1 MQVDR
6 LWRNARIATLDSRR
20 SGVGLI
26 EQGAVAVSDGRV
38 AYVGKAADLPAGMQS
53 AVETDLE
60 GRLLTPGLIDC
71 HTHLVFAGDRSDEFV
86 LRLAGAD
93 YQTIAQGGG
102 GIQSTVR
109 ATRAASEAQLI
120 ASAEERLLLFLA
132 EGVTTLEI
140 KSGYGL
146 DLASELKM
154 LRAARSLGRRH
165 HLHICTTLLAAHT
178 MPADQDRQAYLDL
191 ITREIIPQAAA
202 AGLADAVDGYCE
214 RIGFSAAELRQVF
227 ASAKAHGLAVKVHAD
242 QLSDAGGAALA
253 AECSALSADHLEW
266 SNPAGIAA
274 LARAGTVAVLL
285 PGAFFTLRERQLPP
299 VNELRRAGVRI
310 AVATDCNPGTS
321 PLLSLLT
328 AMSMAAVQ
336 FGLTVE
342 ETLAAVTREAAHALG
357 LQQEVGTLEVGK
369 RADLAIWNVERPAE
383 LIYWM
388 GRNRLH
394 ARIWRGQG

>member
-1 MQVDR
+1 MHVDR
-6 LWRNARIATLDSRR
+6 LWRNARIATLDPRR

-26 EQGAVAVSDGRV
+26 EKGAVAVSEGRL
-38 AYVGKAADLPAGMQS
+38 AYVGTEADLPAGMQG
-53 AVETDLE
+53 ADETDLE
-60 GRLLTPGLIDC
+60 GRLITPGLIDC
-71 HTHLVFAGDRSDEFV
+71 HTHLVFAGDRTDEFL
-86 LRLAGAD
+86 LRLGGAD
-93 YQTIAQGGG
+93 YQTIAQSGG
-102 GIQSTVR
+102 GIHSTVR

-146 DLASELKM
+146 DLTTELKM

-165 HLHICTTLLAAHT
+165 RLHIFTTLLAAHT
-178 MPADQDRQAYLDL
+178 MPTDRDRQGYLDL
-191 ITREIIPQAAA
+191 ITREIIPHAAA

-214 RIGFSAAELRQVF
+214 RIGFTAAELRQVF
-227 ASAKAHGLAVKVHAD
+227 ASAKAHGLPVKVHAD

-266 SNPAGIAA
+266 SNPTGIAA
-274 LARAGTVAVLL
+274 LAHAGTVAVLL
-285 PGAFFTLRERQLPP
+285 PGAFFCLRERQLPP

-328 AMSMAAVQ
+328 AMNMAAVQ

-342 ETLAAVTREAAHALG
+342 ETLAGVTREAAYALG
-357 LQQEVGTLEVGK
+357 LQDEVGTLEIGK
-369 RADLAIWNVERPAE
+369 RADMAIWNLERPAE

-394 ARIWRGQG
+394 ARIWRGQ

>member
-1 MQVDR
+1 MHVDR
-6 LWRNARIATLDSRR
+6 LWRNARIATLDARR

-26 EQGAVAVSDGRV
+26 ERGAVAVSDGRLV
-38 AYVGKAADLPAGMQS
+38 YVGKEADLPAGING
-53 AVETDLE
+53 AIETDLE
-60 GRLLTPGLIDC
+60 GRLITPGLIDC

-93 YQTIAQGGG
+93 YQTIAQNGG

-120 ASAEERLLLFLA
+120 DSAEERLLHFLA
-132 EGVTTLEI
+132 EGITTIEI

-146 DLASELKM
+146 DLATELKM

-165 HLHICTTLLAAHT
+165 RVHICTTLLAAHA
-178 MPADQDRQAYLDL
+178 MPSDQDRQVYLDL

-214 RIGFSAAELRQVF
+214 RIGFTAAELRQVF
-227 ASAKAHGLAVKVHAD
+227 ASARAHGLPVKVHAD

-285 PGAFFTLRERQLPP
+285 PGAFFALRETQLPR
-299 VNELRRAGVRI
+299 VAELRRAGVRI
-310 AVATDCNPGTS
+310 ALATDCNPGTS

-357 LQQEVGTLEVGK
+357 LQQEVGTLEIGK
-369 RADLAIWNVERPAE
+369 RADMAIWNLERPAE

-394 ARIWRGQG
+394 ARVWRGQ

>member
-1 MQVDR
+1 MHVDR
-6 LWRNARIATLDSRR
+6 LWRNARIATLDSHRP
-20 SGVGLI
+20 GVGLI
-26 EQGAVAVSDGRV
+26 EQGAVAVADGRL
-38 AYVGKAADLPAGMQS
+38 AYVGKEADLPAGMQG

-60 GRLLTPGLIDC
+60 GRLVTPGLIDC

-93 YQTIAQGGG
+93 YQTIAQSGG
-102 GIQSTVR
+102 GIQSTVH

-132 EGVTTLEI
+132 EGVTTIEI

-146 DLASELKM
+146 DLTTELKM

-165 HLHICTTLLAAHT
+165 RVHICTTLLAAHT

-191 ITREIIPQAAA
+191 ITQEIIPHAAA

-214 RIGFSAAELRQVF
+214 RIAFTAAELRQVF
-227 ASAKAHGLAVKVHAD
+227 ASAKAHGLPVKVHAD

-253 AECSALSADHLEW
+253 AECLALSADHLEW

-274 LARAGTVAVLL
+274 LAQAGTVAVLL
-285 PGAFFTLRERQLPP
+285 PGAFFALRERQVPP

-357 LQQEVGTLEVGK
+357 LQKEVGTLEIGK
-369 RADLAIWNVERPAE
+369 RADMAIWNLERPAE

-394 ARIWRGQG
+394 ARVWRGQ

>member
-1 MQVDR
+1 MHVDR
-6 LWRNARIATLDSRR
+6 LWRNARIATLDSSR

-26 EQGAVAVSDGRV
+26 EQGAVAVSDGRL
-38 AYVGKAADLPAGMQS
+38 AYVGREADLPADMQG

-60 GRLLTPGLIDC
+60 GRLITPGLIDC
-71 HTHLVFAGDRSDEFV
+71 HTHLVFAGDRSDEFI

-109 ATRAASEAQLI
+109 ATRAASETQLI

-132 EGVTTLEI
+132 EGVTTIEI

-146 DLASELKM
+146 DLATELKM
-154 LRAARSLGRRH
+154 LRAARRLGRRH
-165 HLHICTTLLAAHT
+165 RIQIFTTLLAAHT
-178 MPADQDRQAYLDL
+178 IPADQDRQAYLDL
-191 ITREIIPQAAA
+191 ITREIIPHAAA

-214 RIGFSAAELRQVF
+214 RIAFTAAELRQVF
-227 ASAKAHGLAVKVHAD
+227 ASAKAHGLPVKVHAD

-253 AECSALSADHLEW
+253 GECSALSADHLEW
-266 SNPAGIAA
+266 SSPAGIAA
-274 LARAGTVAVLL
+274 LAQAGTVAVLL
-285 PGAFFTLRERQLPP
+285 PGAFFALRERQVPP

-342 ETLAAVTREAAHALG
+342 ETLAAVTREAAYALG
-357 LQQEVGTLEVGK
+357 LQKEVGTLEIGK
-369 RADLAIWNVERPAE
+369 RADMAIWNVERPAE

-394 ARIWRGQG
+394 ARVWRGQ

>member
-1 MQVDR
+1 MHVDR
-6 LWRNARIATLDSRR
+6 LWRNARIATLDARR

-26 EQGAVAVSDGRV
+26 ERGAVAVSDGRLV
-38 AYVGKAADLPAGMQS
+38 YVGKEADLPAGING
-53 AVETDLE
+53 AIETDLE
-60 GRLLTPGLIDC
+60 GRLITPGLIDC

-93 YQTIAQGGG
+93 YQTIAQNGG

-120 ASAEERLLLFLA
+120 DSAEERLLHFLA
-132 EGVTTLEI
+132 EGVTTIEI

-146 DLASELKM
+146 DLATELKM

-165 HLHICTTLLAAHT
+165 RVHICTTLLAAHT
-178 MPADQDRQAYLDL
+178 MPSNQDRQAYLDL

-214 RIGFSAAELRQVF
+214 RIGFTAAELRQVF
-227 ASAKAHGLAVKVHAD
+227 ASARAHGLPVKVHAD

-285 PGAFFTLRERQLPP
+285 PGAFFALRETQLPR
-299 VNELRRAGVRI
+299 VAELRRAGVRI
-310 AVATDCNPGTS
+310 ALATDCNPGTS

-357 LQQEVGTLEVGK
+357 LQQEVGTLEIGK
-369 RADLAIWNVERPAE
+369 RADMAIWNLERPAE

-394 ARIWRGQG
+394 ARVWRGQ

>member
-1 MQVDR
+1 MHVDR
-6 LWRNARIATLDSRR
+6 LWRNARIATLDSRH

-26 EQGAVAVSDGRV
+26 EQGAVAVSGGRLV
-38 AYVGKAADLPAGMQS
+38 YVGKEIDLPPQLQAV
-53 AVETDLE
+53 VETDVE
-60 GRLLTPGLIDC
+60 GRLITPGLIDC

-86 LRLAGAD
+86 QRLAGAD
-93 YQTIAQGGG
+93 YQTIAQRGG
-102 GIQSTVR
+102 GIHSTVR

-120 ASAEERLLLFLA
+120 TSTEERLLLFLA
-132 EGVTTLEI
+132 EGVTTIEI

-146 DLASELKM
+146 DLPTELKM

-165 HLHICTTLLAAHT
+165 RIHICTTLLAAHT
-178 MPADQDRQAYLDL
+178 LPADQERQVYLDL
-191 ITREIIPQAAA
+191 ITQQIIPHAAA

-214 RIGFSAAELRQVF
+214 RIAFTAAELRQVF
-227 ASAKAHGLAVKVHAD
+227 ASAKAHGLPVKVHAD
-242 QLSDAGGAALA
+242 QFSDAGGAALA

-274 LARAGTVAVLL
+274 LAQAGTVAVLL
-285 PGAFFTLRERQLPP
+285 PGAFFVLRETRLPP
-299 VNELRRAGVRI
+299 INELRRAGVRI
-310 AVATDCNPGTS
+310 AIATDCNPGTS

-357 LQQEVGTLEVGK
+357 LQNEVGTLEVGK
-369 RADLAIWNVERPAE
+369 RADMAIWNLERPAE

-388 GRNRLH
+388 GRNQLH
-394 ARIWRGQG
+394 ARVWRGQ

>member
-1 MQVDR
+1 MHVDR
-6 LWRNARIATLDSRR
+6 LWRNARIATLDARR

-26 EQGAVAVSDGRV
+26 ERGAVAVSDGRLV
-38 AYVGKAADLPAGMQS
+38 YVGKEADLPAGING
-53 AVETDLE
+53 AIETDLE
-60 GRLLTPGLIDC
+60 GRLITPGLIDC

-93 YQTIAQGGG
+93 YQTIAQNGG

-120 ASAEERLLLFLA
+120 DSAEERLLHFLA
-132 EGVTTLEI
+132 EGVTTIEI

-146 DLASELKM
+146 DLATELKM

-165 HLHICTTLLAAHT
+165 RVHICTTLLAAHT
-178 MPADQDRQAYLDL
+178 MPSNQDRQAYLDL

-214 RIGFSAAELRQVF
+214 RIGFTAPELRQVF
-227 ASAKAHGLAVKVHAD
+227 ASAKAHGLPVKVHAD

-285 PGAFFTLRERQLPP
+285 PGAFFALRETQLPR
-299 VNELRRAGVRI
+299 VAELRRAGVRI
-310 AVATDCNPGTS
+310 ALATDCNPGTS

-357 LQQEVGTLEVGK
+357 LQQEVGTLEIGK
-369 RADLAIWNVERPAE
+369 RADMAIWDLERPAE

-394 ARIWRGQG
+394 ARVWRGQ

>member
-1 MQVDR
+1 MPSLASIR
-6 LWRNARIATLDSRR
+6 HC
-20 SGVGLI
+20 
-26 EQGAVAVSDGRV
+26 VALSC
-38 AYVGKAADLPAGMQS
+38 
-53 AVETDLE
+53 
-60 GRLLTPGLIDC
+60 LLVRFIYFT
-71 HTHLVFAGDRSDEFV
+71 T
-86 LRLAGAD
+86 RLARRGA
-93 YQTIAQGGG
+93 A
-102 GIQSTVR
+102 
-109 ATRAASEAQLI
+109 EAQLV

-132 EGVTTLEI
+132 EGVTTIEI

-146 DLASELKM
+146 ELATELKM

-165 HLHICTTLLAAHT
+165 RIHIFTTLLAAHAL
-178 MPADQDRQAYLDL
+178 PADQDRQAYLDL
-191 ITREIIPQAAA
+191 ITRQIIPQAAA

-214 RIGFSAAELRQVF
+214 RIGFTAAELRQVF
-227 ASAKAHGLAVKVHAD
+227 ASAKAHGLPVKVHAD

-285 PGAFFTLRERQLPP
+285 PGAFFALRETQVPP
-299 VNELRRAGVRI
+299 VAELRRAGVRI

-342 ETLAAVTREAAHALG
+342 ETLAGVTREAAYALG

-369 RADLAIWNVERPAE
+369 RADMAIWDVERPAE

-388 GRNRLH
+388 GRNQLH
-394 ARIWRGQG
+394 ARVWRGQ